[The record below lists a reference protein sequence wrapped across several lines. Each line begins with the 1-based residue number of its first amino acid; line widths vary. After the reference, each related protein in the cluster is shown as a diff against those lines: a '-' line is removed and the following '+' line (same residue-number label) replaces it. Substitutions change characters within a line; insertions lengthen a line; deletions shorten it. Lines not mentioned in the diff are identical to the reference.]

1 MAAMNKILSSF
12 SIGKYRV
19 LKLSAMPEKPYSH
32 IKIGEEK
39 FAPVP
44 IYDMENCVAIVS
56 NRDFTDSTIEF
67 I

>member
-1 MAAMNKILSSF
+1 MNKILSSF

-44 IYDMENCVAIVS
+44 IYDMVNCVAIVS
-56 NRDFTDSTIEF
+56 NRDFTDSIIEF

>member
-1 MAAMNKILSSF
+1 MNKILSSF

-44 IYDMENCVAIVS
+44 IYDMENCVVIVS

>member
-1 MAAMNKILSSF
+1 MNKILSSF
-12 SIGKYRV
+12 SIGKYSV

-44 IYDMENCVAIVS
+44 IYEMENCVAIVS
-56 NRDFTDSTIEF
+56 NRDFTDSI